1 MRPHRDQFEH
11 LRAEYTLPVNIF
23 GIPSNRSA
31 HASFGLL
38 VLLSLFYGELNLA
51 NSVLLLWQMKKIHCA
66 AEADGVQEQTKSLRS
81 NNTTGSTFF
90 KGYDYESSE

>member
-1 MRPHRDQFEH
+1 MRPHRGPLKH
-11 LRAEYTLPVNIF
+11 LRAEYTLSVNIF

-38 VLLSLFYGELNLA
+38 VLLFYGELNLA
-51 NSVLLLWQMKKIHCA
+51 NCVLLLWQMKQIHCA